1 MPSSPVV
8 KGEPETGA
16 VQLVS
21 VYSPMLQPPRSSP
34 VLVRLMSFT
43 LPLVSLFWKLTEAV
57 PPAVT
62 VTAWGLV
69 LAQAYLTLIAASLWP
84 SSLT

>member
-1 MPSSPVV
+1 MV
-8 KGEPETGA
+8 KGEPGTGA
-16 VQLVS
+16 VQLES
-21 VYSPMLQPPRSSP
+21 VYSPMLQPPRSRP

-43 LPLVSLFWKLTEAV
+43 LPLVSLFWKLTDAV

-69 LAQAYLTLIAASLWP
+69 LAQAYMAFTAASLWP